1 LGGRQGERV
10 ATASGERDSV
20 YMSHVG
26 GAGVRRVPPESGKRD
41 SQSYDG
47 GAVGLGVTAAEGTG
61 AVAQRIGWA
70 VVWVQAGGYKGS
82 GGYGGGAEGY
92 LVVGDGDGPP
102 FKGSSLCASMYV

>member
-1 LGGRQGERV
+1 VRTR
-10 ATASGERDSV
+10 ATLAAQADVMAS
-20 YMSHVG
+20 
-26 GAGVRRVPPESGKRD
+26 VRA
-41 SQSYDG
+41 Q
-47 GAVGLGVTAAEGTG
+47 AVGTG
-61 AVAQRIGWA
+61 AGAQRIGWA